1 MESVNATN
9 DVAPTKPKNYCNIIQ
24 CISWIQYKYTSL
36 YFSILMLLETVNFI
50 SDCVQLNAVNQNF
63 NCMEPNCDGLCGTKS
78 NCYTEGRYTDLCEV
92 YEGYTVSYYN
102 AVYKGYTVSY
112 TNVKYCTLKRDKNID
127 CYLYTCIWFCTI
139 FFFAFEAFIILGK
152 IITSSVAFSDI
163 TISEDERI
171 QNIVEFPLI
180 GFILMFWMLTK
191 EQRDR
196 YYFINK
202 EKENG
207 KDIFNTILG
216 LHSKQHP
223 LYQKI
228 STRFVCMYNLDPIQ
242 LGQAWWFIIVIPFTE
257 IFYQILFSKG
267 NICSVFCI
275 PVLALIVV
283 PVTFVLSLT
292 YFGIL
297 FVTMFLLMFWYGEKL
312 YISRVIHDFPNIVL
326 TLLFI
331 TNTSSANSSVF
342 SVICS
347 LILFCY
353 YFTKMVYHMYKDTR
367 ARLKEK
373 QPIFKL
379 EGIYG
384 ELTQTKLLTLLLAY
398 SNPFLFFMWCGSG
411 ASDKSSESCEC

>member
-1 MESVNATN
+1 MSLRMESVNTTN
-9 DVAPTKPKNYCNIIQ
+9 DVAPTKPNNCCNIVQ

-63 NCMEPNCDGLCGTKS
+63 INMSSDS
-78 NCYTEGRYTDLCEV
+78 DLWDC
-92 YEGYTVSYYN
+92 
-102 AVYKGYTVSY
+102 KI
-112 TNVKYCTLKRDKNID
+112 KNNDVTID
-127 CYLYTCIWFCTI
+127 CYLYICIWFCTI
-139 FFFAFEAFIILGK
+139 FFFAFEAFIIIGK
-152 IITSSVAFSDI
+152 IITSSVALSDS

-191 EQRDR
+191 EQCDR

-207 KDIFNTILG
+207 KNIFNTILG
-216 LHSKQHP
+216 LQLKQHP
-223 LYQKI
+223 LYQKF

-242 LGQAWWFIIVIPFTE
+242 LGQAWWFIIVIPFNE
-257 IFYQILFSKG
+257 NFYKVLFDES
-267 NICSVFCI
+267 NIWCMCCI
-275 PVLALIVV
+275 PVFALIVIPLTLV
-283 PVTFVLSLT
+283 LSITYFVL
-292 YFGIL
+292 L

-331 TNTSSANSSVF
+331 THTSAKSGVF
-342 SVICS
+342 SVIFS

-353 YFTKMVYHMYKDTR
+353 YFIKMLYHMYKDAQT
-367 ARLKEK
+367 LKEK
-373 QPIFKL
+373 EPIFKL

-384 ELTQTKLLTLLLAY
+384 ELTRTKLLTLLLAY
-398 SNPFLFFMWCGSG
+398 SNPFLFFVWCGSG
-411 ASDKSSESCEC
+411 VSDKSTESCEC

>member
-1 MESVNATN
+1 MESVNTTN
-9 DVAPTKPKNYCNIIQ
+9 DVAPTKPNNCCNIVQ

-63 NCMEPNCDGLCGTKS
+63 INMSSDS
-78 NCYTEGRYTDLCEV
+78 DLWDC
-92 YEGYTVSYYN
+92 
-102 AVYKGYTVSY
+102 KI
-112 TNVKYCTLKRDKNID
+112 KNNDVTID
-127 CYLYTCIWFCTI
+127 CYLYICIWFCTI
-139 FFFAFEAFIILGK
+139 FFFAFEAFIIIGK
-152 IITSSVAFSDI
+152 IITSSVALSDS

-180 GFILMFWMLTK
+180 GYILMFWMLTK

-223 LYQKI
+223 LYQKL

-242 LGQAWWFIIVIPFTE
+242 LGQAWWFIIVIPFNE
-257 IFYQILFSKG
+257 NFYKVLFDES
-267 NICSVFCI
+267 NIWCMCCI
-275 PVLALIVV
+275 PVFALIVI
-283 PVTFVLSLT
+283 PLTLVLSIT
-292 YFGIL
+292 YFVFL

-331 TNTSSANSSVF
+331 THTSAKSGVF
-342 SVICS
+342 SVIFS

-353 YFTKMVYHMYKDTR
+353 YFTKMLYHMYKDAQT
-367 ARLKEK
+367 LKEK
-373 QPIFKL
+373 EPIFKL

-384 ELTQTKLLTLLLAY
+384 ELTRTKLLTLLLAY
-398 SNPFLFFMWCGSG
+398 SNPFLFFVWCGSG
-411 ASDKSSESCEC
+411 VSDKSTESCEC

>member
-1 MESVNATN
+1 MSLRMESVNTTN
-9 DVAPTKPKNYCNIIQ
+9 DVAPTKPNNCCNIVQ

-63 NCMEPNCDGLCGTKS
+63 INMSSDS
-78 NCYTEGRYTDLCEV
+78 DLWDC
-92 YEGYTVSYYN
+92 
-102 AVYKGYTVSY
+102 KI
-112 TNVKYCTLKRDKNID
+112 KNNDVTID
-127 CYLYTCIWFCTI
+127 CYLYICIWFCTI
-139 FFFAFEAFIILGK
+139 FFFAFEAFIIIGK
-152 IITSSVAFSDI
+152 IITSSVALSDS

-191 EQRDR
+191 EQCDR

-207 KDIFNTILG
+207 KNIFNTILG
-216 LHSKQHP
+216 LQLKQHP
-223 LYQKI
+223 LYQKL

-242 LGQAWWFIIVIPFTE
+242 LGQAWWFIIVIPFNE
-257 IFYQILFSKG
+257 NFYKVLFDES
-267 NICSVFCI
+267 NIWCMCCI
-275 PVLALIVV
+275 PVFALIVI
-283 PVTFVLSLT
+283 PLTLVLSIT
-292 YFGIL
+292 YFVFL

-331 TNTSSANSSVF
+331 THTSAKSGVF
-342 SVICS
+342 SVIFS

-353 YFTKMVYHMYKDTR
+353 YFTKMLYHMYKDAQT
-367 ARLKEK
+367 LKEK
-373 QPIFKL
+373 EPIFKL

-384 ELTQTKLLTLLLAY
+384 ELTRTKLLTLLLAY
-398 SNPFLFFMWCGSG
+398 SNPFLFFVWCGSG
-411 ASDKSSESCEC
+411 VSDKSSESCEC